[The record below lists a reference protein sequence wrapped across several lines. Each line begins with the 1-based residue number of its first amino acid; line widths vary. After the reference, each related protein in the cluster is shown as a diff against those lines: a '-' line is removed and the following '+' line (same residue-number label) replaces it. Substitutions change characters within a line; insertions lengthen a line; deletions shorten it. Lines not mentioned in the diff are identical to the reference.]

1 MFSKINSAGLFGLNA
16 FLVTAEASVSAGQ
29 PSFDIVG
36 MPDVAVQE
44 SKARIRSVLGQIG
57 HNLPN
62 GKFTVNLAPASV
74 RKTGAMFDLPI
85 TAALLKLNGVITAE
99 QAELGDAAF
108 IGELS
113 LDGTLAPVNGVLSM
127 TIEAAKSGIKRI
139 FLPAANAREAS
150 VVDNITVYGAEHI
163 SQIIDFLN
171 TGSGLSPEPRYIPG
185 KDNFISA
192 DDFAHVMGQFA
203 AKKAIEVA
211 AAGSHNIL
219 MLGPPGSGKSMLA
232 KRIPS
237 ILPKITFE
245 ESIETT
251 QIHSIAGMIDPSEPL
266 VTRRPFRSV
275 SHTASSVGLVG
286 GGSIP
291 KPGEISLA
299 HNGVLFLDELPE
311 FDRKVLETL
320 RQPLENGDITISRAK
335 GSVNYPCDVML
346 VAAMNPCPCGNF
358 GNPKK
363 KCTCSPAQVNAY
375 LHKISQPVL
384 DRIDIQIE
392 VSPVE
397 YDDLTDRKPQ
407 EPSEA
412 IAERVQRAR
421 DIQAERFK
429 GTGIK
434 SNSRITSDIIAD
446 VCRMSA
452 PAEEMLKMAF
462 DKLGLSARAYDR
474 ILKVARTCADLDG
487 SADIEKTHISQ
498 AISFRSLDRKYWSK

>member
-1 MFSKINSAGLFGLNA
+1 MFGKVNSAGLFGLNA
-16 FLVTAEASVSAGQ
+16 FMVTVEASSTAGQ
-29 PSFDIVG
+29 PGFDIVG

-44 SKARIRSVLGQIG
+44 SKARIRAVMGQLGLAMPG
-57 HNLPN
+57 
-62 GKFTVNLAPASV
+62 GKVTVNLAPASV

-85 TAALLKLNGVITAE
+85 TAALLKLSGIIS
-99 QAELGDAAF
+99 AELEDAAF

-127 TIEAAKSGIKRI
+127 TIEAAKNGIKRL
-139 FLPAANAREAS
+139 FLPSANAREAS
-150 VVDNITVYGAEHI
+150 VAEGITVYGVSHVSELI
-163 SQIIDFLN
+163 GFLK
-171 TGSGLSPEPRYIPG
+171 TGAGLSVEPRYIPAE
-185 KDNFISA
+185 DHFVCLE
-192 DDFAHVMGQFA
+192 DLAHVMGQYA
-203 AKKAIEVA
+203 AKKAIETA

-237 ILPKITFE
+237 ILPKITFD

-251 QIHSIAGMIDPSEPL
+251 QIHSIAGIIDPREPL

-320 RQPLENGDITISRAK
+320 RQPLENGDITISRAS

-363 KCTCSPAQVNAY
+363 KCTCSPKQVSAY

-397 YDDLTDRKPQ
+397 FNDLSQRKPQ
-407 EPSEA
+407 EPSAA

-421 DIQAERFK
+421 DIQAERFR
-429 GTGIK
+429 GTTIK
-434 SNSRITSDIIAD
+434 SNSRITSDIIAE
-446 VCRMSA
+446 VCRMSHE
-452 PAEEMLKMAF
+452 AEDMLQRAF

-474 ILKVARTCADLDG
+474 ILKVARTCADLEG
-487 SADIEKTHISQ
+487 SKDIEKPHISQ
-498 AISFRSLDRKYWSK
+498 AIGFRSLDRKYWGN

>member
-16 FLVTAEASVSAGQ
+16 FMVTVEASVSSGQ

-44 SKARIRSVLGQIG
+44 SKARIRAVLGQLG
-57 HNLPN
+57 LVLPG

-85 TAALLKLNGVITAE
+85 TAALLKLNNVITAE
-99 QAELGDAAF
+99 LDDAAF

-113 LDGTLAPVNGVLSM
+113 LDGALAPVNGVLSM
-127 TIEAAKSGIKRI
+127 VIEAAKNGIKRV
-139 FLPAANAREAS
+139 FLPAANAKEAS
-150 VVDNITVYGAEHI
+150 VVENIAVYGAEHI
-163 SQIIDFLN
+163 SQIIDYLQKG
-171 TGSGLSPEPRYIPG
+171 TGLSPEPPYIPL
-185 KDNFISA
+185 DNSFMTH
-192 DDFAHVMGQFA
+192 DDFAHVMGQYS

-219 MLGPPGSGKSMLA
+219 MIGSPGSGKSMLA
-232 KRIPS
+232 KCIPS

-251 QIHSIAGMIDPSEPL
+251 QIHSVAGMIDPREPL
-266 VTRRPFRSV
+266 VTRRPFRAV

-320 RQPLENGDITISRAK
+320 RQPLENGDITISRAS
-335 GSVNYPCDVML
+335 GSVTYPCEVML

-358 GNPKK
+358 RNGIDTKRCS
-363 KCTCSPAQVNAY
+363 CTDKQIRAY

-384 DRIDIQIE
+384 DRIDIHIE
-392 VSPVE
+392 VSPVQFDE
-397 YDDLTDRKPQ
+397 LSERPPQ
-407 EPSEA
+407 EPSAA

-434 SNSRITSDIIAD
+434 SNSRITSDIIAE
-446 VCRMSA
+446 VCRLSPVA
-452 PAEEMLKMAF
+452 SETLRLAF
-462 DKLGLSARAYDR
+462 QKLGLSARAYDR

-487 SADIEKTHISQ
+487 CEVIERKHVSL
-498 AISFRSLDRKYWSK
+498 AISFRNLDRKYWNF

>member
-1 MFSKINSAGLFGLNA
+1 MFGKVNSAGLFGLNA
-16 FLVTAEASVSAGQ
+16 FMVNVEASASSGQ

-44 SKARIRSVLGQIG
+44 SKARIRAVLGQLGIQMPAG
-57 HNLPN
+57 RI
-62 GKFTVNLAPASV
+62 TVNLAPASV
-74 RKTGAMFDLPI
+74 RKTGAMFDFPI
-85 TAALLKLNGVITAE
+85 TAALLKLNNIITAE
-99 QAELGDAAF
+99 LDDAAF

-127 TIEAAKSGIKRI
+127 TIEAAKNGIKRI
-139 FLPAANAREAS
+139 FLPARNAREAS
-150 VVDNITVYGAEHI
+150 VVENIEVYGAEHI
-163 SQIIDFLN
+163 SQAIDFLKN
-171 TGSGLSPEPRYIPG
+171 GTGLVPEPRYIPG
-185 KDNFISA
+185 GSLA
-192 DDFAHVMGQFA
+192 VTEDFAHVMGQYA

-211 AAGSHNIL
+211 AAGSHNVL

-237 ILPKITFE
+237 ILPRITFE

-251 QIHSIAGMIDPSEPL
+251 QIHSIAGMIDPREPL
-266 VTRRPFRSV
+266 VTQRPFRPV

-320 RQPLENGDITISRAK
+320 RQPLENGDITISRAS
-335 GSVNYPCDVML
+335 GSVNYPCEVML

-363 KCTCSPAQVNAY
+363 KCICSPNQVNAY

-392 VSPVE
+392 VSPVDFE
-397 YDDLTDRKPQ
+397 DLSVRKPQ
-407 EPSEA
+407 ESSAA

-421 DIQAERFK
+421 DIQAERFR

-446 VCRMSA
+446 VCRLTDT
-452 PAEEMLKMAF
+452 AEDMLKRAF

-474 ILKVARTCADLDG
+474 ILKVARTCADLDV
-487 SADIEKTHISQ
+487 SADIEKRHISQ
-498 AISFRSLDRKYWSK
+498 AISFRSLDRKYWSR

>member
-16 FLVTAEASVSAGQ
+16 FLVTAEASASAGQ

-44 SKARIRSVLGQIG
+44 SKARIRAVLGQLG
-57 HNLPN
+57 LALPG
-62 GKFTVNLAPASV
+62 GKVTVNLAPASV

-85 TAALLKLNGVITAE
+85 TAAILKLNGAIS
-99 QAELGDAAF
+99 AELDDAAF

-127 TIEAAKSGIKRI
+127 TIEAAKNGIKRL
-139 FLPAANAREAS
+139 FLPAANAKEAS
-150 VVDNITVYGAEHI
+150 VVENIEVYGSQHI
-163 SQIIDFLN
+163 SQIIGFLK
-171 TGSGLSPEPRYIPG
+171 TGGGLSPEARYIS
-185 KDNFISA
+185 SA
-192 DDFAHVMGQFA
+192 GGFSSSADFAHVMGQFA

-232 KRIPS
+232 KCIPS

-251 QIHSIAGMIDPSEPL
+251 QIHSIAGMIDPREPL
-266 VTRRPFRSV
+266 VTQRPFRSV

-286 GGSIP
+286 GGSVP

-320 RQPLENGDITISRAK
+320 RQPLENGEITISRAS
-335 GSVNYPCDVML
+335 GSVNYPCEVML

-363 KCTCSPAQVNAY
+363 KCTCSQKQVSAY

-397 YDDLTDRKPQ
+397 FEDLTERKPQ
-407 EPSEA
+407 EPSAA

-429 GTGIK
+429 GTGVK
-434 SNSRITSDIIAD
+434 SNSRITGDIIAE
-446 VCRMSA
+446 VCRLSA
-452 PAEEMLKMAF
+452 PAEEMLKRAF

-487 SADIEKTHISQ
+487 AKDIEKSHISQ
-498 AISFRSLDRKYWSK
+498 AISFRSLDRKYWSN

>member
-1 MFSKINSAGLFGLNA
+1 MFGKVNSAGLFGLNA
-16 FLVTAEASVSAGQ
+16 FMVTAEASASAGQ

-44 SKARIRSVLGQIG
+44 SKARIRAVMGQLGLAMPG
-57 HNLPN
+57 
-62 GKFTVNLAPASV
+62 GKVTVNLAPASV

-85 TAALLKLNGVITAE
+85 TAALLKLNNVISG
-99 QAELGDAAF
+99 ELGDAAF

-127 TIEAAKSGIKRI
+127 TIEAAKNGIKRV
-139 FLPAANAREAS
+139 FLPAANAKEAS
-150 VVDNITVYGAEHI
+150 VAENIAIYGVSHVSELI
-163 SQIIDFLN
+163 GFLK
-171 TGSGLSPEPRYIPG
+171 TGTGLSPEPRYIPAE
-185 KDNFISA
+185 DHFICTE
-192 DDFAHVMGQFA
+192 DFAHVMGQYS

-237 ILPKITFE
+237 ILPKITFD

-251 QIHSIAGMIDPSEPL
+251 QIHSIAGIIDPREPL

-320 RQPLENGDITISRAK
+320 RQPLENGDITISRAS

-363 KCTCSPAQVNAY
+363 KCTCSPKQVNAY

-397 YDDLTDRKPQ
+397 FDDLSKRKPQ
-407 EPSEA
+407 ESSAA

-434 SNSRITSDIIAD
+434 SNSRISSDIIAE
-446 VCRMSA
+446 VCRMSPEA
-452 PAEEMLKMAF
+452 RDMLKRAF

-487 SADIEKTHISQ
+487 SKDIEKSHISQ
-498 AISFRSLDRKYWSK
+498 AIGFRSLDRKYWSN

>member
-16 FLVTAEASVSAGQ
+16 FMVTVEASVSPGQ

-36 MPDVAVQE
+36 MADIAVQE
-44 SKARIRSVLGQIG
+44 SKARIRAVLGQLG
-57 HNLPN
+57 LVLPG

-85 TAALLKLNGVITAE
+85 TAALLKLNNIITS
-99 QAELGDAAF
+99 ELDDAAF

-113 LDGTLAPVNGVLSM
+113 LDGALAPVNGVLSM
-127 TIEAAKSGIKRI
+127 VIEAAKSGIKRI
-139 FLPAANAREAS
+139 FLPSANAKEAS
-150 VVDNITVYGAEHI
+150 VVEGVAVYGAEHI
-163 SQIIDFLN
+163 SQIIGFLK
-171 TGSGLSPEPRYIPG
+171 TGTGLSPEPAYIPG
-185 KDNFISA
+185 GDSFVVKE
-192 DDFAHVMGQFA
+192 DFAHVMGQYA

-232 KRIPS
+232 KCIPS
-237 ILPKITFE
+237 ILPRITFE

-251 QIHSIAGMIDPSEPL
+251 QIHSVAGIIDPREPL
-266 VTRRPFRSV
+266 VTRRPFRAV
-275 SHTASSVGLVG
+275 SHTASGVGLVG
-286 GGSIP
+286 GGSVP

-320 RQPLENGDITISRAK
+320 RQPLENGDITISRAS
-335 GSVNYPCDVML
+335 GSVNYPCEVML

-363 KCTCSPAQVNAY
+363 KCTCSQNQVNAY

-397 YDDLTDRKPQ
+397 FDDLSERKPQ
-407 EPSEA
+407 EPSAA

-421 DIQAERFK
+421 DIQAERFR

-434 SNSRITSDIIAD
+434 SNSRISSDIIAD
-446 VCRMSA
+446 VCRMAPSA
-452 PAEEMLKMAF
+452 AEMLKLAF

-487 SADIEKTHISQ
+487 TADIEKRHISQ